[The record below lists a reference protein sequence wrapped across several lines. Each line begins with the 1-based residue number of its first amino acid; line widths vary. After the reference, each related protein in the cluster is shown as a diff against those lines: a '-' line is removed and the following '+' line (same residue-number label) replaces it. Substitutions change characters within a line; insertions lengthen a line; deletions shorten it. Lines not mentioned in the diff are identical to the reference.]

1 LTWISHDNTTVS
13 GARYALDPEPMDG
26 EPSRTQLVAN
36 SIDAANDGDSR
47 GIAIY
52 GVLPQ

>member
-1 LTWISHDNTTVS
+1 MTWISHDNTTVS

-26 EPSRTQLVAN
+26 EPSRTKLVAN

>member
-1 LTWISHDNTTVS
+1 MIIRRFQVHGMPWIQNQWMENQ
-13 GARYALDPEPMDG
+13 AE
-26 EPSRTQLVAN
+26 QKLVAN